1 MLSGIVSR
9 GVRGSQNSETIRT
22 NQASKSPTRTYLIF
36 RSEVGEI
43 MVRALSFPHETH
55 QGKNPPLRSMTAV
68 GRMLTRSREGEY
80 GEPGHIASAQLY
92 GEPDQAVS
100 SVSRLTQQKRRRR
113 IDEGSGSAE
122 APTPAHRRGRD
133 RGAAV
138 AIPPQIYL
146 RFTKMI
152 RCARFIARLP
162 STENH

>member
-36 RSEVGEI
+36 RSEVREI

-55 QGKNPPLRSMTAV
+55 QGKNPPLRPMTAV

-122 APTPAHRRGRD
+122 APTPAHRRG
-133 RGAAV
+133 ATAE
-138 AIPPQIYL
+138 PQSQF
-146 RFTKMI
+146 RRK
-152 RCARFIARLP
+152 FILDSP
-162 STENH
+162 K